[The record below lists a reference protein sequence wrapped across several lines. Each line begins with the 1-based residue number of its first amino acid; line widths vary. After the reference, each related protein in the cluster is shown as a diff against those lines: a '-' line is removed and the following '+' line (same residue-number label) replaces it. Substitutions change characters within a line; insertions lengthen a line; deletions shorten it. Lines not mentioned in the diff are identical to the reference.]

1 MEPKYDFDRQLPH
14 SIEAEQ
20 IVLGSVLIDPES
32 IGFLAE
38 TVHPEQFYAQRNRL
52 IFETMLEM
60 YDSGDPIEGVLLLSR
75 LREQGEFTSE
85 DDRQYLYLLA
95 ENASAVKNVE
105 YYTKIIADTANLRR
119 VIEACKDLEELAFS
133 NTDLTTV
140 LGLADQKF
148 SDISEGK
155 KNVQLHRL
163 GTVAKE
169 EINRL
174 TEMEKDE
181 TGKFSPIKVGI
192 SDFDNFL
199 GGLNNSDLFILAARP
214 GVGKTSFALNIAY
227 NVALSS
233 QYNPRKS
240 VVFFSLEMSKEQLV
254 RRIISTSCKI
264 ESEKLRLGKLDA
276 NDWHELLRVWKANL
290 RDLDFYIDETGNIT
304 ALDMKSK
311 LHKVPNLGLVV
322 IDYLQLMSSATG
334 SSKDNRV
341 QEISA
346 ITRSL
351 KLMAKELNVPVIL
364 LSQLSRGIEKR
375 DDKTPQLS
383 DLRESGSIEQD
394 ADIIVFLER
403 DYYEKDAAKK
413 NTCIV
418 HISKNR
424 HGSVGKITLNWDGRY
439 TAFTAQANHVNV
451 PEGYD
456 NAP

>member
-1 MEPKYDFDRQLPH
+1 MEQKYDFDRQLPH
-14 SIEAEQ
+14 NTEAEQ
-20 IVLGSVLIDPES
+20 IVLGSVLLDPES
-32 IGFLAE
+32 IGVLAE
-38 TVHPEQFYAQRNRL
+38 TLQVEQFYAKRHQL
-52 IFETMLEM
+52 IFEAMLEM
-60 YDSGDPIEGVLLLSR
+60 YDTGDPIEGVLLLSK

-85 DDRQYLYLLA
+85 EDSQYLLLLA
-95 ENASAVKNVE
+95 ENASSVKSID
-105 YYTKIIADTANLRR
+105 YYTKLISDAANLRR
-119 VIEACKDLEELAFS
+119 VIEACKDISELSFA
-133 NTDLTTV
+133 NTDLPTV
-140 LGLADQKF
+140 LGLAEQKF
-148 SDISEGK
+148 YEISNGK
-155 KNVQLHRL
+155 QQAQFHRL
-163 GTVAKE
+163 GSVAKE

-227 NVALSS
+227 NIALSS

-240 VVFFSLEMSKEQLV
+240 VVFFSLEMSKEQLA
-254 RRIISTSCKI
+254 RRIISTACKI

-276 NDWHELLRVWKANL
+276 RDWEELLRVWRSNL
-290 RDLDFYIDETGNIT
+290 RDMNFYIDETGNIT

-311 LHKVPNLGLVV
+311 LRKVQNLGLVV

-334 SSKDNRV
+334 SSRDNRV

-375 DDKTPQLS
+375 EDPTPQLS

-394 ADIIVFLER
+394 ADVVVFLAR

-413 NTCIV
+413 NICQV
-418 HISKNR
+418 HVAKNR
-424 HGSVGKITLNWDGRY
+424 HGSVGKVTLNWDGRY
-439 TAFTAQANHVNV
+439 TAFTAQANHVTV
-451 PEGYD
+451 PEGYG

>member
-38 TVHPEQFYAQRNRL
+38 TLQPTLFYAQRNRI

-60 YDSGDPIEGVLLLSR
+60 YDSGEPIEGVLLLSR

-105 YYTKIIADTANLRR
+105 YYTKIISDTANLRR

-155 KNVQLHRL
+155 KNVQLHKL
-163 GTVAKE
+163 GVVAKE

-290 RDLDFYIDETGNIT
+290 RDLNFFIDETGNIT

-334 SSKDNRV
+334 ASKDNRV

-351 KLMAKELNVPVIL
+351 KMMAKELNVPVIL

-394 ADIIVFLER
+394 ADVIVFLER
-403 DYYEKDAAKK
+403 DYYEKDASKK
-413 NTCIV
+413 NNCIV

-439 TAFTAQANHVNV
+439 TAFTAQATHVNV

>member
-1 MEPKYDFDRQLPH
+1 MEQKYDFDRQLPH

-38 TVHPEQFYAQRNRL
+38 TLQPTQFYAQRNRL

-105 YYTKIIADTANLRR
+105 YYTKIISDTANLRR
-119 VIEACKDLEELAFS
+119 VIEACKDLEDLAFS

-155 KNVQLHRL
+155 KNVQLHKL
-163 GTVAKE
+163 GVVAKE

-276 NDWHELLRVWKANL
+276 NDWHELLRVWKTNL
-290 RDLDFYIDETGNIT
+290 RDLNFFIDETGNIT

-334 SSKDNRV
+334 AAKDNRV

-351 KLMAKELNVPVIL
+351 KMMAKELNVPVIL

-394 ADIIVFLER
+394 ADVIVFLER
-403 DYYEKDAAKK
+403 DYYEKDASKK
-413 NTCIV
+413 NNCIV

-439 TAFTAQANHVNV
+439 TAFTAQAPHVTV

>member
-1 MEPKYDFDRQLPH
+1 MEQKYDFDRQLPH
-14 SIEAEQ
+14 NIEAEQ
-20 IVLGSVLIDPES
+20 IVLGSVLLDPES

-38 TVHPEQFYAQRNRL
+38 TLRVDLFYAKRHQL

-60 YDSGDPIEGVLLLSR
+60 YDAGDPIEGVLLLSR

-85 DDRQYLYLLA
+85 DDSQYLYLLA
-95 ENASAVKNVE
+95 ENASSVKNIE
-105 YYTKIIADTANLRR
+105 YYTKIITDAANLRQ
-119 VIEACKDLEELAFS
+119 VIEVCREVSELAFT
-133 NTDLTTV
+133 NADPVTV
-140 LGLADQKF
+140 LGLAEQKF
-148 SDISEGK
+148 YDISNGK
-155 KNVQLHRL
+155 QTVQLHKL
-163 GTVAKE
+163 GIVAKG
-169 EINRL
+169 EIARL

-264 ESEKLRLGKLDA
+264 ESEKLRLGKLDTH
-276 NDWHELLRVWKANL
+276 DWDELLRVWRTNL

-311 LHKVPNLGLVV
+311 LRKVPNLGLVV
-322 IDYLQLMSSATG
+322 IDYLQLMSAATG
-334 SSKDNRV
+334 AAKDNRV

-394 ADIIVFLER
+394 ADVIVFLER

-439 TAFTAQANHVNV
+439 TAFTAQANNVTV
-451 PEGYD
+451 PEGYGD
-456 NAP
+456 AP